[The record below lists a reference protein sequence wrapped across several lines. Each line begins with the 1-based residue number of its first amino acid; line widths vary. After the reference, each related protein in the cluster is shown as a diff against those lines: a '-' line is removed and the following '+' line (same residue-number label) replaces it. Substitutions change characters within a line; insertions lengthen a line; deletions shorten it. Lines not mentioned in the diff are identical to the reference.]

1 MLCFAF
7 KIVSLYVMEAVCF
20 LKKRLRD
27 MLFSDIIGQKQIKE
41 QLISTAKD
49 GFVAHAQLFCG
60 PEGVG
65 KLPLAIAYA
74 QYLNCEDPQEN
85 EACGKCRSCVKYN
98 HLAHP
103 DLHFVFPIVKKDKKE
118 ICDDYIS
125 DWRAFLSDK
134 IYFNL
139 GHWLSYIG
147 AENSQGMIYA
157 KESEEIIRKLSLKIY
172 EAKYKTMIIWL
183 PEKMHEACAN
193 KLLKIIEE
201 PIGDT
206 IFLLVSDAPDNII
219 GTIQSRSQRVNIHG
233 VDKVDIVNALE
244 GDYNITQHDAEV
256 VAHMAKGSYLKAIET
271 ISLNEE
277 NKFFFGLFV
286 QMMRSSYARDI
297 KAIKNIGVELGAIGR
312 ERQKS
317 YLNYAQ
323 RMIREYFVSNLSNP
337 EMVYLNDDE
346 NNFGVRF
353 APFINERN
361 IVDFMDEL
369 ALAERHI
376 EQNVNA
382 KMVFFDLCLKVTMLL
397 KR

>member
-1 MLCFAF
+1 
-7 KIVSLYVMEAVCF
+7 
-20 LKKRLRD
+20 
-27 MLFSDIIGQKQIKE
+27 MLFSDIVGQDQIKK
-41 QLISTAKD
+41 QLISTANE
-49 GFVAHAQLFCG
+49 GFIPHAQLFCG

-74 QYLNCEDPQEN
+74 QYINCENQQEN
-85 EACGKCRSCVKYN
+85 EACGKCPSCAKYN

-103 DLHFVFPIVKKDKKE
+103 DLHFVFPVIKKDKKE
-118 ICDDYIS
+118 VCDDYIS
-125 DWRAFLSDK
+125 EWREFLSGNL
-134 IYFNL
+134 YFNL
-139 GHWLSYIG
+139 GHWLDHIG
-147 AENSQGMIYA
+147 AENAQGMIYA

-206 IFLLVSDAPDNII
+206 VFLLVSDAPDRII
-219 GTIQSRSQRVNIHG
+219 GTIQSRCQRINIHG
-233 VDKVDIVNALE
+233 LDKNDIVLALE
-244 GDYNITQHDAEV
+244 ENYNITPDDAAS

-277 NKFFFGLFV
+277 NKFFFNLFV

-297 KAIKNIGVELGAIGR
+297 KAIKNIGIELGGIGR
-312 ERQKS
+312 EKQKS
-317 YLNYAQ
+317 YLIFAQ
-323 RMIREYFVSNLSNP
+323 RMIREYFISNLKNP
-337 EMVYLNDDE
+337 EMIYLNNE
-346 NNFGVRF
+346 ETNFGIRF
-353 APFINERN
+353 APFINEKN
-361 IVDFMDEL
+361 ISDFMDEL